1 MAFENPIPAGPADRR
16 WPAGASRPPAG
27 SGAAP
32 PRAAQRWR
40 QAAATAR
47 RRAAPRCHRAAPGW
61 RRCARRGTV
70 GNRLRKLED
79 SQVIVGYSLRLRPD
93 AQPDCIRAWM
103 GVRVRAC
110 PWRPAYVGGRFS
122 SGLITSR
129 SKSEQ
134 DAPERRRGPCAG
146 STQPY
151 DDREAPASALWH
163 CGVLTL
169 PAILTASVPLNR
181 MTLRVQ
187 QGKGSKDRYA
197 MPLDIAMNGPC
208 PPLAPTSTDT
218 RPTTAMDC
226 PAACDRGLGRPWGD
240 PVRGPQAFCRFAHRQ
255 SASEEF
261 TCPWDGAKRSRSR
274 PCSPLQRCRQGCATR
289 SQGCPTRRWQAHRCP
304 LPTACSSGIS
314 VRQRS
319 SCGCGQ
325 RV

>member
-1 MAFENPIPAGPADRR
+1 MDISTPAVSPLRQRMIEDMRMRRLEAKTQQAYVRAIVKLSAYLGRSPATATAEDLRSFQLHLADSGTSPITINATLSGLKFFFGTTLDRAHLLSKVQ
-16 WPAGASRPPAG
+16 PVHVPQTLPVVLSRDEVARLL
-27 SGAAP
+27 
-32 PRAAQRWR
+32 RAAHNLKHQT
-40 QAAATAR
+40 ALAVAYATGL
-47 RRAAPRCHRAAPGW
+47 RASEVISLK
-61 RRCARRGTV
+61 V
-70 GNRLRKLED
+70 GDVD
-79 SQVIVGYSLRLRPD
+79 SQ
-93 AQPDCIRAWM
+93 
-103 GVRVRAC
+103 
-110 PWRPAYVGGRFS
+110 
-122 SGLITSR
+122 
-129 SKSEQ
+129 
-134 DAPERRRGPCAG
+134 
-146 STQPY
+146 
-151 DDREAPASALWH
+151 
-163 CGVLTL
+163 
-169 PAILTASVPLNR
+169 R